1 MSLASSDDNFC
12 SDDIKVCTPLPLCG
26 RVSAGWLFYHNQSVK
41 IPCSSRSGNASA
53 LPRIAESIKEVA
65 PSIDLPGYWIERTR
79 GRLQQRTGVFCSA
92 QVDSQKP
99 GVVEEEES
107 SSRDCCHCEKQT
119 MGPKQR
125 NKEDNVSCYDSDES
139 DYFVD
144 VDSGGNQ
151 DLYEEGVIEDENE
164 VMVFTPELPFDT
176 TMFRVR
182 TNLGRFASSLTDRT
196 LPNRKADSRKCPIDT
211 CREVPQPVE

>member
-1 MSLASSDDNFC
+1 
-12 SDDIKVCTPLPLCG
+12 
-26 RVSAGWLFYHNQSVK
+26 
-41 IPCSSRSGNASA
+41 
-53 LPRIAESIKEVA
+53 
-65 PSIDLPGYWIERTR
+65 
-79 GRLQQRTGVFCSA
+79 
-92 QVDSQKP
+92 
-99 GVVEEEES
+99 VVEEEES
-107 SSRDCCHCEKQT
+107 SSTDCCHCEKQT

-182 TNLGRFASSLTDRT
+182 TNLGRFASSLTDRK